1 MTASNDVTI
10 IGNITRD
17 PELRFLTSGTALTN
31 LGVACNRR
39 YQKNNE
45 WVEETS
51 FFDCVVWRD
60 QAENVAESLTKG
72 DRVIIS
78 GRLEQRTWETDDG
91 QKRSKV
97 EIVVDEIGPSLRWAL
112 ATPARQPS
120 KGNGNGAA
128 ESTGSSSS
136 EGFNYE
142 DAEEPF

>member
-10 IGNITRD
+10 IGNLTRD

-31 LGVACNRR
+31 LGIACNRR

-45 WVEETS
+45 WVEDTS
-51 FFDCVVWRD
+51 FFDCVIWRD

-78 GRLEQRTWETDDG
+78 GRMEQRTWETDEGD
-91 QKRSKV
+91 KRSKV
-97 EIVVDEIGPSLRWAL
+97 EIVVDEIGPSLRWAT
-112 ATPARQPS
+112 ASPTRQPKKDGS
-120 KGNGNGAA
+120 NG
-128 ESTGSSSS
+128 GSSSSSGGS